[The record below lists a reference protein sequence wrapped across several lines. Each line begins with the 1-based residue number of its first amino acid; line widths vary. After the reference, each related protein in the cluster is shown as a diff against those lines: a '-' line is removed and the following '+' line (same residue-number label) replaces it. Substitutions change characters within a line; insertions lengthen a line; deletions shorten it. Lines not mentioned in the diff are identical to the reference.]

1 LLAAGIAAAA
11 TVLVGTLLLEGAAS
25 TVKSAS
31 EGACAALHPDP
42 LSAKLRALVPNFEL
56 PDLTGRKVPLRSLLG
71 RPVLVSF
78 FATWCPPCVAE
89 APTLEILAGRLG
101 DKGTVAVVSV
111 DEDLEALKKF
121 YAKGSQT
128 LVLRDKS
135 RGVPSSFGTSQFPES
150 FLLDGT
156 GKVRYA
162 FLNRRDWSVPEAV
175 ACVENLR

>member
-1 LLAAGIAAAA
+1 MAAAVTVAAGA
-11 TVLVGTLLLEGAAS
+11 LLIEGAAS
-25 TVKSAS
+25 TVKSA
-31 EGACAALHPDP
+31 EEVACAALRPDP
-42 LSAKLRALVPNFEL
+42 LSAKLRALVPDFQL
-56 PDLTGRKVPLRSLLG
+56 PDLTGRKVSLRSLLG

-128 LVLRDKS
+128 LVLRDES
-135 RGVPSSFGTSQFPES
+135 RGVPSSFGTTQFPES
-150 FLLDGT
+150 FLLDAR

-162 FLNRRDWSVPEAV
+162 FLNRRDWSLPEAV
-175 ACVENLR
+175 ACVEGLR